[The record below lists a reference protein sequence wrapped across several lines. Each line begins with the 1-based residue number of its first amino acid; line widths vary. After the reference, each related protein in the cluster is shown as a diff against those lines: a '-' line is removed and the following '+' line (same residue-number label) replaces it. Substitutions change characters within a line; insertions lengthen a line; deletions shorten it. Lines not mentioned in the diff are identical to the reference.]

1 MLKCTSFGI
10 LFVFVC
16 HAVHDMAV
24 FNHSCL
30 WHCTASFQVTIFM
43 GVPSL
48 LETVFSHATGAGCTS
63 LRLVISGGEALMTR
77 LLTLL
82 RQVAP
87 AAELC
92 NIYGPTECTI
102 WCTNLFT
109 SMREFD
115 ESEPTIPIGNPAA
128 NQPCY
133 VLDPCMRPC
142 PIGVPGE
149 LFIGGAGV
157 ARGYAKRPELTAERF
172 LPDPFSKGQYKR
184 MYRTGDLVRWLPDGN
199 LVYMGRLDHQVKLR
213 GFRIELSEVEAQ
225 ISRVEGVVEVAVIIK
240 RSPISLQ
247 VCMVLWF

>member
-1 MLKCTSFGI
+1 
-10 LFVFVC
+10 
-16 HAVHDMAV
+16 
-24 FNHSCL
+24 
-30 WHCTASFQVTIFM
+30 M

-63 LRLVISGGEALMTR
+63 LRLVVSGAEALMTR
-77 LLTLL
+77 LLNLL

-87 AAELC
+87 AAELA
-92 NIYGPTECTI
+92 NVYGPTESTI
-102 WCTNLFT
+102 GCTNLLT
-109 SMREFD
+109 SKREFD
-115 ESEPTIPIGNPAA
+115 ESEPTIPIGRPAA

-142 PIGVPGE
+142 PIGVRGE
-149 LFIGGAGV
+149 LFIGGTGV
-157 ARGYAKRPELTAERF
+157 TRGYAKRPELTTERF